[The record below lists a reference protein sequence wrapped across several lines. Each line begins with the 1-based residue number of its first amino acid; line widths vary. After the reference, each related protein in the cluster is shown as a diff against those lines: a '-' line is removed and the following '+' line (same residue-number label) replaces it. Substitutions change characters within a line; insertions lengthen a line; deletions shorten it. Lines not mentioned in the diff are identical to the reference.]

1 MDSRPI
7 SASRETPSD
16 PAEAPGSSSS
26 HPHNTISSG
35 PAVPILT
42 SPQNSSQEAM
52 PPSTS
57 KPPTRDL
64 WAEALK
70 NLSPDDREAIE
81 RFQPTSN
88 TQQPLA
94 ETMEELLRMTRE
106 VQAKCKAKVYKIPFG
121 GKDVI
126 LRDFA
131 GKIIFWL
138 NKFKDIGDVA
148 VNFDPIHA
156 SLPWAGVRLLLQVRY
171 VYLMESIA
179 KSLQRQRLQS
189 TNKWET

>member
-1 MDSRPI
+1 
-7 SASRETPSD
+7 
-16 PAEAPGSSSS
+16 
-26 HPHNTISSG
+26 
-35 PAVPILT
+35 
-42 SPQNSSQEAM
+42 M

-64 WAEALK
+64 WADAFK
-70 NLSPDDREAIE
+70 KLSHDDRESIQ

-88 TQQPLA
+88 AQQLLA
-94 ETMEELLRMTRE
+94 EMMEELLRMTRE
-106 VQAKCKAKVYKIPFG
+106 VQAKCKTKVYKIPFG

-126 LRDFA
+126 LRDVA
-131 GKIIFWL
+131 GKMIFWL
-138 NKFKDIGDVA
+138 NKFKDIGDIA

-179 KSLQRQRLQS
+179 KSLKRQRLQS

>member
-1 MDSRPI
+1 
-7 SASRETPSD
+7 
-16 PAEAPGSSSS
+16 
-26 HPHNTISSG
+26 
-35 PAVPILT
+35 
-42 SPQNSSQEAM
+42 M

-64 WAEALK
+64 WADALK
-70 NLSPDDREAIE
+70 NLSPDDREAIQ

-88 TQQPLA
+88 TQQPFA

-121 GKDVI
+121 VKDVI
-126 LRDFA
+126 LRDVA
-131 GKIIFWL
+131 GKMIFWL
-138 NKFKDIGDVA
+138 NKFKDIGDIA

-171 VYLMESIA
+171 VYSMESIA
-179 KSLQRQRLQS
+179 NPLHRQRLQS